1 LLFTPGVRDGTA
13 SPAGSP
19 RRRRTDGARILVV
32 EDHDDFR
39 LLLEVTLQHAGYVV
53 ASAPSSEDAIAMLA
67 ESAYDLLVV
76 DYSLPGHSGAWL
88 LAQARGIDARHDV
101 PSLMITGDPDAP
113 GIPGDVTVI
122 RKPIAF
128 DQMLAR
134 VRAILANTST
144 KHRRAGHVG
153 EHARAATRST
163 EAGLS

>member
-1 LLFTPGVRDGTA
+1 MKDVAA
-13 SPAGSP
+13 SSAASP

-39 LLLEVTLQHAGYVV
+39 LLLEVTLQQAGYAVE
-53 ASAPSSEDAIAMLA
+53 SAASSEDGIRMLA
-67 ESAYDLLVV
+67 HSSYDLLVV

-88 LAQARGIDARHDV
+88 LTQARGIYARHDV

-122 RKPIAF
+122 RKPVDF
-128 DQMLAR
+128 DQLLPR

-144 KHRRAGHVG
+144 KDRRAGHVG
-153 EHARAATRST
+153 ERATATARSA